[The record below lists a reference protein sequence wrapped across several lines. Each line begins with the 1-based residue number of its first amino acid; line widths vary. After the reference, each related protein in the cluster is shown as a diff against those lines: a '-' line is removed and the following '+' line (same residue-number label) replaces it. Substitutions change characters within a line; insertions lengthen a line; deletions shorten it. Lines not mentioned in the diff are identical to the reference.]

1 MKPSELRIVTALR
14 SMHAFQ
20 NLDALHLHKLAS
32 IATDIKFEEDEI
44 IYRAGEVG
52 QAIYLIQTGEIA
64 VEMELVDYGPVR
76 LFTLGPGQLF
86 GWSSLF
92 PTRRKQAR
100 AWAIQPARLIAINA
114 SQLRALFRE
123 DHKFE
128 RDIMDCMTEVV
139 VDRVRGARL
148 ELAKTM
154 AAEPKQSSD

>member
-1 MKPSELRIVTALR
+1 MRPSELRIVTALR

-32 IATDIKFEEDEI
+32 IARATKFEEGEI
-44 IYRAGEVG
+44 IYRPGDVG
-52 QAIYLIQTGEIA
+52 QAIYLIQTGKIA
-64 VEMELVDYGPVR
+64 VEMELVDYGSVR

-92 PTRRKQAR
+92 PTRRKHAR
-100 AWAIQPARLIAINA
+100 ARVLQPAQIIVINA
-114 SQLRALFRE
+114 SQLRHLFRQ
-123 DHKFE
+123 DHEFE
-128 RDIMDCMTEVV
+128 RDIMNCMTEAV

-154 AAEPKQSSD
+154 AAEPEQTND

>member
-14 SMHAFQ
+14 SMHVFH
-20 NLDALHLHKLAS
+20 NLDSLHLHKLAT
-32 IATDIKFEEDEI
+32 IARETKFEEGEI
-44 IYRAGEVG
+44 IYRAGDVG

-64 VEMELVDYGPVR
+64 IEMELVDYGPVR

-100 AWAIQPARLIAINA
+100 AWVIQPARIITINA
-114 SQLRALFRE
+114 SQLRNLFRQ
-123 DHKFE
+123 DHEFE
-128 RDIMDCMTEVV
+128 RDVMDCMTEVV
-139 VDRVRGARL
+139 VDRVRGARQ

-154 AAEPKQSSD
+154 AAEPKQTND